1 LEVNRITANFPKDD
15 KFGLTSQIRRSVVSV
30 PSNIM
35 VTVSVTVANTGKAA
49 GKEVVQ
55 VYFSAP
61 DGRLEKPA
69 RELAAYAKTDL
80 LQPGQSQKLTIS
92 YKTNDMSSYDEQKA
106 ACILEPGSYKIY
118 AGNSIKNIKEAGSY
132 NVSSEK
138 ITEQL
143 TNQVGLPANYR
154 MTLLSRKDPKGTF
167 PTTPPIKAE
176 PTASGPGQGAGNDSI
191 TATKSPG
198 EAKIKLKDVYEGRSA
213 MKDFIAQFTDS
224 ELINLIVGLGKDYS
238 QPVFGAPSNVPAA
251 SKEKVVDLNRLGIPA
266 ITLSDG
272 PAGIGSNGPNTA
284 FPVATLVACTWNEE
298 LAGEL
303 GRAVGKEDVHFD
315 TKDPIFKYGFG
326 LSYNYSERHK

>member
-1 LEVNRITANFPKDD
+1 
-15 KFGLTSQIRRSVVSV
+15 
-30 PSNIM
+30 M

-238 QPVFGAPSNVPAA
+238 QPMFGAPSSAPAA